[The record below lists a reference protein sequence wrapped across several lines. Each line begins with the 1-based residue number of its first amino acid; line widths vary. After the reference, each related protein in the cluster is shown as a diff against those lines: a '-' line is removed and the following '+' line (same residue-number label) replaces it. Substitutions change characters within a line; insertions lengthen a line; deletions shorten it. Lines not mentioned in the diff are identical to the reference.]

1 MDHLIDSNVFL
12 RLADKTDR
20 NHKLILNT
28 IHKLR
33 SDGGDLCYTPQVLS
47 EFWNVC
53 TRPTDAR
60 GGFGFTI
67 EQTSRKA
74 DVIAKHFRLLPDNA
88 DTFKEWRRIV
98 FDHKVSGV
106 QVHDAKLVASMI
118 VHGVEALMTL
128 NARDFGRFKMITVVD
143 PTAVGI

>member
-1 MDHLIDSNVFL
+1 MDHLLDSNVFL
-12 RLADKTDR
+12 RLADKTDPQ
-20 NHKLILNT
+20 HKLILAT
-28 IHKLR
+28 IRKLR
-33 SDGGDLCYTPQVLS
+33 SDGVDLCYTPQVLS

-53 TRPTDAR
+53 TRPTNAR

-88 DTFKEWRRIV
+88 ATFNEWRRIV

-118 VHGVEALMTL
+118 VHGIGSLMTL
-128 NARDFGRFKMITVVD
+128 NGRDFRRFKMITVVD
-143 PTAVGI
+143 LTAIAI